1 VTPRL
6 TALRQNDTYRLIP
19 SKYSDNGASVLAR
32 LTTDEKT
39 LAEFFDLD
47 HATNERLLAENER
60 QPGIAREELLG
71 PSPCFR
77 IVNAAFTQA
86 HPLGSRF
93 NGPDRGAWYAAFEQE
108 TAQAEVAWHKSVEL
122 EEIGCFTDSMTYDSY
137 LADFSSAFHDI
148 RRAAEFAGCLD
159 PNDYRESQLLA
170 ETLVE
175 AGSAGIVFPSVRHP
189 AGTCLACF
197 RAGLVTQVRKY
208 ARYRFTWNGAPV
220 PEIALEVTY

>member
-6 TALRQNDTYRLIP
+6 TALRQNDTHRLIS

-32 LTTDEKT
+32 LTADEKT
-39 LAEFFDLD
+39 LAAIFDLD

-60 QPGIAREELLG
+60 QPGIA
-71 PSPCFR
+71 
-77 IVNAAFTQA
+77 

-93 NGPDRGAWYAAFEQE
+93 NGPDRGAWYAAFELGA
-108 TAQAEVAWHKSVEL
+108 AQAEVAWHKSVEL
-122 EEIGCFTDSMTYDSY
+122 GEIGYFTDSMTYDSY
-137 LADFSSAFHDI
+137 LADFSAAFHDI
-148 RRAAEFAGCLD
+148 RNDAGFAGCLD

-175 AGSAGIVFPSVRHP
+175 TGSAGIVYPSVRYP

-197 RAGLVTQVRKY
+197 RPGLVTHVRKH
-208 ARYRFTWNGAPV
+208 ARYRFSWSGSPV
-220 PEIALEVTY
+220 PDIALETTY